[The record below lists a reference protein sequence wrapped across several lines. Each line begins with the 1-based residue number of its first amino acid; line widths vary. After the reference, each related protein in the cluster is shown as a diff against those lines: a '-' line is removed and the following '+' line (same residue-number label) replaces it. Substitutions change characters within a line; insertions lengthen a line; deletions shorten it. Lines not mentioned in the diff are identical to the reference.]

1 MEKNLSFE
9 DNIEFINKEIRKR
22 KGEWT
27 LTALSWMDFDD
38 ISQILRIHIYKKW
51 SLYDQKKPL
60 GPWINTIITNQIKNL
75 IRNNYGNYSRP
86 CLKCA
91 ASEGEDLCNIYTK
104 QCNSCPLY
112 AHWEKNK
119 KQAYDIKLP
128 VTIENHTNEISEM
141 TSEAIDIDLN
151 ANNIHEYM
159 QKNLKPLELK
169 IYNYLYVEHKT
180 EIEVA
185 KLMGYKTNEKGRSPG
200 YKQIKNIK
208 KNIIIKVKKALI
220 DGEIEIIKY
229 G

>member
-1 MEKNLSFE
+1 MEKNSSFE
-9 DNIEFINKEIRKR
+9 ENIYLIDKEIRKR

-51 SLYDQKKPL
+51 FLYDQKKPL

-91 ASEGEDLCNIYTK
+91 ASEGDDLCSIYTK
-104 QCNSCPLY
+104 QCNACPLY

-141 TSEAIDIDLN
+141 PSESIDIDLN

-159 QKNLKPLELK
+159 MKNLKPLELK
-169 IYNYLYVEHKT
+169 IYNYLYIEHKT
-180 EIEVA
+180 ELEVA

-208 KNIIIKVKKALI
+208 KNIIIKVKKALV